1 MIAVPG
7 CDREAISCSLS
18 KFVRNLELGRMLHEY
33 HLSKSS
39 LSVMEDKLNHVRQHL
54 NPDLWAET
62 FADDEDFY
70 EAGYQP
76 GDEVELFAADEA
88 GQLCQRRLDVLE
100 KYDLAEAIVPPVDY
114 SLAGP
119 HKDLLPLTYS
129 LTPASS
135 PEMCSPAP
143 PEDSPTWDDLG
154 RSAAQIRLQ
163 SSAQPVIGE
172 CWPVRLGVVQGDA
185 IAPPSGAKP
194 PNDDHLTRLEHLNP
208 GANGEIANPVARG
221 LDFAKPRL
229 VKKDEPSLVRS
240 GTKPPNDNHFWP
252 IFAGADGSIVNP
264 VARGLNFKR
273 DAPDRMPDAPISGD
287 GDDDGADGE
296 SRLCCFAL
304 IGWTQVST
312 TECITAPTSDGSS
325 GG

>member
-1 MIAVPG
+1 
-7 CDREAISCSLS
+7 
-18 KFVRNLELGRMLHEY
+18 
-33 HLSKSS
+33 
-39 LSVMEDKLNHVRQHL
+39 MEDKLNHVRQHL

-88 GQLCQRRLDVLE
+88 GQLAKKRLAVLE
-100 KYDLAEAIVPPVDY
+100 LAAAKAPPEDY
-114 SLAGP
+114 SLAP
-119 HKDLLPLTYS
+119 HVELAVLSYS
-129 LTPASS
+129 LTPPTS
-135 PEMCSPAP
+135 PSPGP
-143 PEDSPTWDDLG
+143 PEDSPTWEELG
-154 RSAAQIRLQ
+154 NARDAAQIRLQ
-163 SSAQPVIGE
+163 NFLRIAASDQPVIGE

-264 VARGLNFKR
+264 VARGLSFKR
-273 DAPDRMPDAPISGD
+273 DTPDRMPDAPLSED
-287 GDDDGADGE
+287 GGDDGADGK
-296 SRLCCFAL
+296 SRMYCFAL
-304 IGWTQVST
+304 
-312 TECITAPTSDGSS
+312 TENGCRRVRRDGLPL
-325 GG
+325 